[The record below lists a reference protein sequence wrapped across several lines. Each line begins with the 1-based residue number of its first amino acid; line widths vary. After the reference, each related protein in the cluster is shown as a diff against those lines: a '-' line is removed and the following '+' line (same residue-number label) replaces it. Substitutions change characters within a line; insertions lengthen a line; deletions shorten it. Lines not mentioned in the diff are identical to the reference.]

1 MTKRTDEM
9 YLADML
15 QYAREARALT
25 AGETETSFVAN
36 RTLQLALTYLVQIVG
51 EAATQ
56 MSDEARAALPDLP
69 WARMRGMRHRLVH
82 NYGRVGY
89 DLVWDVIENDLP
101 LLIAALEKI
110 IPPEPPSA

>member
-1 MTKRTDEM
+1 MTKKTDEM

-25 AGETETSFVAN
+25 AGENATTFVEN

-51 EAATQ
+51 EAATHL
-56 MSDEARAALPDLP
+56 SNEARAALPDLP
-69 WARMRGMRHRLVH
+69 WERMRGMRHRLVH
-82 NYGRVGY
+82 NYGRVSY

-101 LLIAALEKI
+101 ILIAAVEKI
-110 IPPEPPSA
+110 TPPEPPSA